1 MTETAFSEIT
11 DLLGIYFDGLYHSDS
26 SLLARAFHP
35 DARYVTATGDDL
47 LHLDMPAYFRVVDNR
62 PSPAGRNEPRQDV
75 IREIQIAGP
84 TTAFAR
90 VNCAIGDRYFTD
102 FLSLIRTDG
111 EWRIISKVFHYDLT
125 DS

>member
-1 MTETAFSEIT
+1 MSAQPFDDIAA
-11 DLLGIYFDGLYHSDS
+11 LLGVYFDGLYHSDS
-26 SLLARAFHP
+26 ALLARAFHP
-35 DARYVTATGDDL
+35 QARYVTATGDKL
-47 LHLDMPAYFRVVDNR
+47 LHLDMPDYFRVVDNR
-62 PSPAGRNEPRQDV
+62 PSPASRNEPRQDV

-90 VNCAIGDRYFTD
+90 VNCSIGDRYFTD
-102 FLSLIRTDG
+102 FLSLIKTDG